1 MIERFKREKQEQRDG
16 LAIGTRYAVTY
27 LDISCPI
34 VYELDDHTFD
44 SCVRRF
50 DSYGLSAPGISRL
63 YTVVEYLGDGRYID
77 LVSNIEFR
85 RAVVDDDILDT
96 VTQSY
101 EKEAIAIYDDLI
113 DTPISLRGT
122 GFVALTP
129 EIKAR
134 ILNDTLPRSEEI
146 VSALEQVQNISRAEI
161 EKFYEKLKPLTIMNN
176 TMKIHPTFIEEHK
189 RVVDRNIIIHS
200 HETFSNVVDKNY
212 NKSYIDSFYDMLFN
226 NHKNYSEMRQNL
238 KLKQSNKNNSNIE
251 NNNLSEQILPSI
263 NKNKI
268 NLYKEKKGKSFEIIK
283 KRKNVVSKIKK
294 YKRIKDNDEVYNTV
308 LRLNDDNKRLFSF
321 LVSGEKIRRE
331 YENKFINH
339 LNRKLRLYSFKMNN
353 LKPIKYN
360 SIFIPSFIK
369 SNNFFL

>member
-1 MIERFKREKQEQRDG
+1 MINF
-16 LAIGTRYAVTY
+16 
-27 LDISCPI
+27 
-34 VYELDDHTFD
+34 
-44 SCVRRF
+44 
-50 DSYGLSAPGISRL
+50 
-63 YTVVEYLGDGRYID
+63 
-77 LVSNIEFR
+77 
-85 RAVVDDDILDT
+85 
-96 VTQSY
+96 
-101 EKEAIAIYDDLI
+101 
-113 DTPISLRGT
+113 
-122 GFVALTP
+122 
-129 EIKAR
+129 
-134 ILNDTLPRSEEI
+134 
-146 VSALEQVQNISRAEI
+146 
-161 EKFYEKLKPLTIMNN
+161 
-176 TMKIHPTFIEEHK
+176 EEHK
-189 RVVDRNIIIHS
+189 RIVDRNIIIHS
-200 HETFSNVVDKNY
+200 HETFTNVVDKNY

-268 NLYKEKKGKSFEIIK
+268 NLSKEKKGKSFEIIK
-283 KRKNVVSKIKK
+283 KRKNAVSKIKK

>member
-1 MIERFKREKQEQRDG
+1 M
-16 LAIGTRYAVTY
+16 
-27 LDISCPI
+27 
-34 VYELDDHTFD
+34 
-44 SCVRRF
+44 
-50 DSYGLSAPGISRL
+50 
-63 YTVVEYLGDGRYID
+63 
-77 LVSNIEFR
+77 
-85 RAVVDDDILDT
+85 
-96 VTQSY
+96 
-101 EKEAIAIYDDLI
+101 
-113 DTPISLRGT
+113 
-122 GFVALTP
+122 
-129 EIKAR
+129 EIK
-134 ILNDTLPRSEEI
+134 
-146 VSALEQVQNISRAEI
+146 VG
-161 EKFYEKLKPLTIMNN
+161 KFYEKLKPLTIMNN

-268 NLYKEKKGKSFEIIK
+268 NLSKEKKGKSFEIIK
-283 KRKNVVSKIKK
+283 KRKNAVSKIKK

>member
-1 MIERFKREKQEQRDG
+1 M
-16 LAIGTRYAVTY
+16 
-27 LDISCPI
+27 
-34 VYELDDHTFD
+34 
-44 SCVRRF
+44 
-50 DSYGLSAPGISRL
+50 
-63 YTVVEYLGDGRYID
+63 
-77 LVSNIEFR
+77 
-85 RAVVDDDILDT
+85 
-96 VTQSY
+96 
-101 EKEAIAIYDDLI
+101 
-113 DTPISLRGT
+113 
-122 GFVALTP
+122 
-129 EIKAR
+129 EIK
-134 ILNDTLPRSEEI
+134 
-146 VSALEQVQNISRAEI
+146 VG
-161 EKFYEKLKPLTIMNN
+161 KFYEKLKPLTIMNN

-268 NLYKEKKGKSFEIIK
+268 NLSKEKKGKSFEIIK

-331 YENKFINH
+331 YEKKFINH

>member
-1 MIERFKREKQEQRDG
+1 M
-16 LAIGTRYAVTY
+16 
-27 LDISCPI
+27 
-34 VYELDDHTFD
+34 
-44 SCVRRF
+44 
-50 DSYGLSAPGISRL
+50 
-63 YTVVEYLGDGRYID
+63 
-77 LVSNIEFR
+77 
-85 RAVVDDDILDT
+85 
-96 VTQSY
+96 
-101 EKEAIAIYDDLI
+101 
-113 DTPISLRGT
+113 
-122 GFVALTP
+122 
-129 EIKAR
+129 EIK
-134 ILNDTLPRSEEI
+134 
-146 VSALEQVQNISRAEI
+146 VG
-161 EKFYEKLKPLTIMNN
+161 KFYEKLKPLTIMNN

-238 KLKQSNKNNSNIE
+238 KLKQSNKNISNIE

-268 NLYKEKKGKSFEIIK
+268 NLSKEKKGKSFEIIK
-283 KRKNVVSKIKK
+283 KRKNAVSKIKK

>member
-1 MIERFKREKQEQRDG
+1 M
-16 LAIGTRYAVTY
+16 
-27 LDISCPI
+27 
-34 VYELDDHTFD
+34 
-44 SCVRRF
+44 
-50 DSYGLSAPGISRL
+50 
-63 YTVVEYLGDGRYID
+63 
-77 LVSNIEFR
+77 
-85 RAVVDDDILDT
+85 
-96 VTQSY
+96 
-101 EKEAIAIYDDLI
+101 
-113 DTPISLRGT
+113 
-122 GFVALTP
+122 
-129 EIKAR
+129 EIK
-134 ILNDTLPRSEEI
+134 
-146 VSALEQVQNISRAEI
+146 VG
-161 EKFYEKLKPLTIMNN
+161 KFYEKLKPLTIMNN

-268 NLYKEKKGKSFEIIK
+268 NLSKEKKGKSFEIIK

>member
-1 MIERFKREKQEQRDG
+1 M
-16 LAIGTRYAVTY
+16 
-27 LDISCPI
+27 
-34 VYELDDHTFD
+34 
-44 SCVRRF
+44 
-50 DSYGLSAPGISRL
+50 
-63 YTVVEYLGDGRYID
+63 
-77 LVSNIEFR
+77 
-85 RAVVDDDILDT
+85 
-96 VTQSY
+96 
-101 EKEAIAIYDDLI
+101 
-113 DTPISLRGT
+113 
-122 GFVALTP
+122 
-129 EIKAR
+129 EIK
-134 ILNDTLPRSEEI
+134 
-146 VSALEQVQNISRAEI
+146 VG
-161 EKFYEKLKPLTIMNN
+161 KFYEKLKPLTIMNN

-200 HETFSNVVDKNY
+200 HETFSNIVDKNY

-268 NLYKEKKGKSFEIIK
+268 NLSKEKKGKSFEIIK

>member
-1 MIERFKREKQEQRDG
+1 M
-16 LAIGTRYAVTY
+16 
-27 LDISCPI
+27 
-34 VYELDDHTFD
+34 
-44 SCVRRF
+44 
-50 DSYGLSAPGISRL
+50 
-63 YTVVEYLGDGRYID
+63 
-77 LVSNIEFR
+77 
-85 RAVVDDDILDT
+85 
-96 VTQSY
+96 
-101 EKEAIAIYDDLI
+101 
-113 DTPISLRGT
+113 
-122 GFVALTP
+122 
-129 EIKAR
+129 EIK
-134 ILNDTLPRSEEI
+134 
-146 VSALEQVQNISRAEI
+146 VG
-161 EKFYEKLKPLTIMNN
+161 KFYEKLKPLTIMNN

-268 NLYKEKKGKSFEIIK
+268 NLSKEKKGKSFEIIK

-294 YKRIKDNDEVYNTV
+294 YNRIKDNDEVYNTV

>member
-1 MIERFKREKQEQRDG
+1 M
-16 LAIGTRYAVTY
+16 
-27 LDISCPI
+27 
-34 VYELDDHTFD
+34 
-44 SCVRRF
+44 
-50 DSYGLSAPGISRL
+50 
-63 YTVVEYLGDGRYID
+63 
-77 LVSNIEFR
+77 
-85 RAVVDDDILDT
+85 
-96 VTQSY
+96 
-101 EKEAIAIYDDLI
+101 
-113 DTPISLRGT
+113 
-122 GFVALTP
+122 
-129 EIKAR
+129 EIK
-134 ILNDTLPRSEEI
+134 
-146 VSALEQVQNISRAEI
+146 VG
-161 EKFYEKLKPLTIMNN
+161 KFYEKLKPLTIMNN

-268 NLYKEKKGKSFEIIK
+268 NLSKEKKGKSFEIIK
-283 KRKNVVSKIKK
+283 KRKNAVSKIKK

-308 LRLNDDNKRLFSF
+308 IRLNDDNKRLFCF

>member
-1 MIERFKREKQEQRDG
+1 M
-16 LAIGTRYAVTY
+16 
-27 LDISCPI
+27 
-34 VYELDDHTFD
+34 
-44 SCVRRF
+44 
-50 DSYGLSAPGISRL
+50 
-63 YTVVEYLGDGRYID
+63 
-77 LVSNIEFR
+77 
-85 RAVVDDDILDT
+85 
-96 VTQSY
+96 
-101 EKEAIAIYDDLI
+101 
-113 DTPISLRGT
+113 
-122 GFVALTP
+122 
-129 EIKAR
+129 EIKVGK
-134 ILNDTLPRSEEI
+134 L
-146 VSALEQVQNISRAEI
+146 
-161 EKFYEKLKPLTIMNN
+161 YEKLKPLTIMNN

-268 NLYKEKKGKSFEIIK
+268 NLSKEKKGKSFEIIK

>member
-1 MIERFKREKQEQRDG
+1 M
-16 LAIGTRYAVTY
+16 
-27 LDISCPI
+27 
-34 VYELDDHTFD
+34 
-44 SCVRRF
+44 
-50 DSYGLSAPGISRL
+50 
-63 YTVVEYLGDGRYID
+63 
-77 LVSNIEFR
+77 
-85 RAVVDDDILDT
+85 
-96 VTQSY
+96 
-101 EKEAIAIYDDLI
+101 
-113 DTPISLRGT
+113 
-122 GFVALTP
+122 
-129 EIKAR
+129 EIK
-134 ILNDTLPRSEEI
+134 
-146 VSALEQVQNISRAEI
+146 VG
-161 EKFYEKLKPLTIMNN
+161 KFYEKLKPLTIMNN

-268 NLYKEKKGKSFEIIK
+268 NLSKEKKGKSFEIIK

-339 LNRKLRLYSFKMNN
+339 LNKKLRLYSFKMNN

>member
-1 MIERFKREKQEQRDG
+1 M
-16 LAIGTRYAVTY
+16 
-27 LDISCPI
+27 
-34 VYELDDHTFD
+34 
-44 SCVRRF
+44 
-50 DSYGLSAPGISRL
+50 
-63 YTVVEYLGDGRYID
+63 
-77 LVSNIEFR
+77 
-85 RAVVDDDILDT
+85 
-96 VTQSY
+96 
-101 EKEAIAIYDDLI
+101 
-113 DTPISLRGT
+113 
-122 GFVALTP
+122 
-129 EIKAR
+129 EIK
-134 ILNDTLPRSEEI
+134 
-146 VSALEQVQNISRAEI
+146 VG
-161 EKFYEKLKPLTIMNN
+161 KFYEKLKPLTIMNN

-268 NLYKEKKGKSFEIIK
+268 NLSKEKKGKSFEIIK

-294 YKRIKDNDEVYNTV
+294 NKRIKDNDEVYNTV

-339 LNRKLRLYSFKMNN
+339 LNKKLRLYSFKMNN

>member
-1 MIERFKREKQEQRDG
+1 M
-16 LAIGTRYAVTY
+16 
-27 LDISCPI
+27 
-34 VYELDDHTFD
+34 
-44 SCVRRF
+44 
-50 DSYGLSAPGISRL
+50 
-63 YTVVEYLGDGRYID
+63 
-77 LVSNIEFR
+77 
-85 RAVVDDDILDT
+85 
-96 VTQSY
+96 
-101 EKEAIAIYDDLI
+101 
-113 DTPISLRGT
+113 
-122 GFVALTP
+122 
-129 EIKAR
+129 EIK
-134 ILNDTLPRSEEI
+134 
-146 VSALEQVQNISRAEI
+146 VG
-161 EKFYEKLKPLTIMNN
+161 KFYEKLKPLTIMNN

-268 NLYKEKKGKSFEIIK
+268 NLSKEKKRKSFEIIK

>member
-1 MIERFKREKQEQRDG
+1 M
-16 LAIGTRYAVTY
+16 
-27 LDISCPI
+27 
-34 VYELDDHTFD
+34 
-44 SCVRRF
+44 
-50 DSYGLSAPGISRL
+50 
-63 YTVVEYLGDGRYID
+63 
-77 LVSNIEFR
+77 
-85 RAVVDDDILDT
+85 
-96 VTQSY
+96 
-101 EKEAIAIYDDLI
+101 
-113 DTPISLRGT
+113 
-122 GFVALTP
+122 
-129 EIKAR
+129 EIK
-134 ILNDTLPRSEEI
+134 
-146 VSALEQVQNISRAEI
+146 VG
-161 EKFYEKLKPLTIMNN
+161 KFYEKLKPLTIMNN

-268 NLYKEKKGKSFEIIK
+268 NLSKEKKGKSFEIIK

-369 SNNFFL
+369 SNNFFS

>member
-1 MIERFKREKQEQRDG
+1 M
-16 LAIGTRYAVTY
+16 
-27 LDISCPI
+27 
-34 VYELDDHTFD
+34 
-44 SCVRRF
+44 
-50 DSYGLSAPGISRL
+50 
-63 YTVVEYLGDGRYID
+63 
-77 LVSNIEFR
+77 
-85 RAVVDDDILDT
+85 
-96 VTQSY
+96 
-101 EKEAIAIYDDLI
+101 
-113 DTPISLRGT
+113 
-122 GFVALTP
+122 
-129 EIKAR
+129 EIK
-134 ILNDTLPRSEEI
+134 
-146 VSALEQVQNISRAEI
+146 VG
-161 EKFYEKLKPLTIMNN
+161 KFYEKLKPLTIMNN

-268 NLYKEKKGKSFEIIK
+268 NLSKEKKGKSFEIIK

-321 LVSGEKIRRE
+321 LVSGEKIRKE

>member
-161 EKFYEKLKPLTIMNN
+161 EKFYEKLNREKMHYYYNIAQKENKEKDTEAHRLRQEQLRREEEERQR
-176 TMKIHPTFIEEHK
+176 IEA
-189 RVVDRNIIIHS
+189 
-200 HETFSNVVDKNY
+200 
-212 NKSYIDSFYDMLFN
+212 
-226 NHKNYSEMRQNL
+226 L
-238 KLKQSNKNNSNIE
+238 KLAEEVNPRFDIVF
-251 NNNLSEQILPSI
+251 PVR
-263 NKNKI
+263 
-268 NLYKEKKGKSFEIIK
+268 
-283 KRKNVVSKIKK
+283 KRKIKK
-294 YKRIKDNDEVYNTV
+294 
-308 LRLNDDNKRLFSF
+308 
-321 LVSGEKIRRE
+321 
-331 YENKFINH
+331 
-339 LNRKLRLYSFKMNN
+339 
-353 LKPIKYN
+353 
-360 SIFIPSFIK
+360 
-369 SNNFFL
+369 

>member
-1 MIERFKREKQEQRDG
+1 M
-16 LAIGTRYAVTY
+16 
-27 LDISCPI
+27 
-34 VYELDDHTFD
+34 
-44 SCVRRF
+44 
-50 DSYGLSAPGISRL
+50 
-63 YTVVEYLGDGRYID
+63 
-77 LVSNIEFR
+77 
-85 RAVVDDDILDT
+85 
-96 VTQSY
+96 
-101 EKEAIAIYDDLI
+101 
-113 DTPISLRGT
+113 
-122 GFVALTP
+122 
-129 EIKAR
+129 EIK
-134 ILNDTLPRSEEI
+134 
-146 VSALEQVQNISRAEI
+146 VG
-161 EKFYEKLKPLTIMNN
+161 KFYEKLKPLTIMNN

-200 HETFSNVVDKNY
+200 HETFSNIVDKNY

-268 NLYKEKKGKSFEIIK
+268 NLSKEKKGKSFEIIK
-283 KRKNVVSKIKK
+283 KRKNAVSKIKK

>member
-1 MIERFKREKQEQRDG
+1 M
-16 LAIGTRYAVTY
+16 
-27 LDISCPI
+27 
-34 VYELDDHTFD
+34 
-44 SCVRRF
+44 
-50 DSYGLSAPGISRL
+50 
-63 YTVVEYLGDGRYID
+63 
-77 LVSNIEFR
+77 
-85 RAVVDDDILDT
+85 
-96 VTQSY
+96 
-101 EKEAIAIYDDLI
+101 
-113 DTPISLRGT
+113 
-122 GFVALTP
+122 
-129 EIKAR
+129 EIK
-134 ILNDTLPRSEEI
+134 
-146 VSALEQVQNISRAEI
+146 VG
-161 EKFYEKLKPLTIMNN
+161 KFYEKLKPLSIMNN

-268 NLYKEKKGKSFEIIK
+268 NLSKEKKGKSFEIIK

>member
-1 MIERFKREKQEQRDG
+1 M
-16 LAIGTRYAVTY
+16 
-27 LDISCPI
+27 
-34 VYELDDHTFD
+34 
-44 SCVRRF
+44 
-50 DSYGLSAPGISRL
+50 
-63 YTVVEYLGDGRYID
+63 
-77 LVSNIEFR
+77 
-85 RAVVDDDILDT
+85 
-96 VTQSY
+96 
-101 EKEAIAIYDDLI
+101 
-113 DTPISLRGT
+113 
-122 GFVALTP
+122 
-129 EIKAR
+129 EIK
-134 ILNDTLPRSEEI
+134 
-146 VSALEQVQNISRAEI
+146 VG
-161 EKFYEKLKPLTIMNN
+161 KFYEKLKPLTIMNN

-189 RVVDRNIIIHS
+189 RIVDRNIIIHS
-200 HETFSNVVDKNY
+200 HETFTNVVDKNY

-268 NLYKEKKGKSFEIIK
+268 NLSKEKKGKSFEIIK

-308 LRLNDDNKRLFSF
+308 LRLNDGNKRLFAF

>member
-1 MIERFKREKQEQRDG
+1 M
-16 LAIGTRYAVTY
+16 
-27 LDISCPI
+27 
-34 VYELDDHTFD
+34 
-44 SCVRRF
+44 
-50 DSYGLSAPGISRL
+50 
-63 YTVVEYLGDGRYID
+63 
-77 LVSNIEFR
+77 
-85 RAVVDDDILDT
+85 
-96 VTQSY
+96 
-101 EKEAIAIYDDLI
+101 
-113 DTPISLRGT
+113 
-122 GFVALTP
+122 
-129 EIKAR
+129 EIK
-134 ILNDTLPRSEEI
+134 
-146 VSALEQVQNISRAEI
+146 VG
-161 EKFYEKLKPLTIMNN
+161 KFYEKLKPLTIMNN

-268 NLYKEKKGKSFEIIK
+268 NLSKEKKGKSFEIIK

-321 LVSGEKIRRE
+321 LISGEKIRRE

-339 LNRKLRLYSFKMNN
+339 LNKKLRLYSFKMNN

>member
-1 MIERFKREKQEQRDG
+1 M
-16 LAIGTRYAVTY
+16 
-27 LDISCPI
+27 
-34 VYELDDHTFD
+34 
-44 SCVRRF
+44 
-50 DSYGLSAPGISRL
+50 
-63 YTVVEYLGDGRYID
+63 
-77 LVSNIEFR
+77 
-85 RAVVDDDILDT
+85 
-96 VTQSY
+96 
-101 EKEAIAIYDDLI
+101 
-113 DTPISLRGT
+113 
-122 GFVALTP
+122 
-129 EIKAR
+129 EIK
-134 ILNDTLPRSEEI
+134 
-146 VSALEQVQNISRAEI
+146 VG
-161 EKFYEKLKPLTIMNN
+161 KFYEKLKPLTIMNN

-268 NLYKEKKGKSFEIIK
+268 NLSKEKKGKSFEIIK
-283 KRKNVVSKIKK
+283 KRKNAVSKIKK

-308 LRLNDDNKRLFSF
+308 NRLNDGNKRLFAF

>member
-1 MIERFKREKQEQRDG
+1 M
-16 LAIGTRYAVTY
+16 
-27 LDISCPI
+27 
-34 VYELDDHTFD
+34 
-44 SCVRRF
+44 
-50 DSYGLSAPGISRL
+50 
-63 YTVVEYLGDGRYID
+63 
-77 LVSNIEFR
+77 
-85 RAVVDDDILDT
+85 
-96 VTQSY
+96 
-101 EKEAIAIYDDLI
+101 
-113 DTPISLRGT
+113 
-122 GFVALTP
+122 
-129 EIKAR
+129 EIK
-134 ILNDTLPRSEEI
+134 
-146 VSALEQVQNISRAEI
+146 VG
-161 EKFYEKLKPLTIMNN
+161 KFYEKLKPLTIMNN

-268 NLYKEKKGKSFEIIK
+268 NLSKEKKGKSFEIIK
-283 KRKNVVSKIKK
+283 KRKNAVSKIKK

-331 YENKFINH
+331 YEKKFINH
-339 LNRKLRLYSFKMNN
+339 MNNKLKLYSFQMKN

-360 SIFIPSFIK
+360 NIFNPSFIK
-369 SNNFFL
+369 NTNFFL

>member
-1 MIERFKREKQEQRDG
+1 M
-16 LAIGTRYAVTY
+16 
-27 LDISCPI
+27 
-34 VYELDDHTFD
+34 
-44 SCVRRF
+44 
-50 DSYGLSAPGISRL
+50 
-63 YTVVEYLGDGRYID
+63 
-77 LVSNIEFR
+77 
-85 RAVVDDDILDT
+85 
-96 VTQSY
+96 
-101 EKEAIAIYDDLI
+101 
-113 DTPISLRGT
+113 
-122 GFVALTP
+122 
-129 EIKAR
+129 EIK
-134 ILNDTLPRSEEI
+134 
-146 VSALEQVQNISRAEI
+146 VG
-161 EKFYEKLKPLTIMNN
+161 KFYEKLKPLTIMNN

-268 NLYKEKKGKSFEIIK
+268 NLSKEKKGKSFEIIK

-308 LRLNDDNKRLFSF
+308 LRLKDDNNRLFSF

>member
-1 MIERFKREKQEQRDG
+1 M
-16 LAIGTRYAVTY
+16 
-27 LDISCPI
+27 
-34 VYELDDHTFD
+34 
-44 SCVRRF
+44 
-50 DSYGLSAPGISRL
+50 
-63 YTVVEYLGDGRYID
+63 
-77 LVSNIEFR
+77 
-85 RAVVDDDILDT
+85 
-96 VTQSY
+96 
-101 EKEAIAIYDDLI
+101 
-113 DTPISLRGT
+113 
-122 GFVALTP
+122 
-129 EIKAR
+129 EIK
-134 ILNDTLPRSEEI
+134 
-146 VSALEQVQNISRAEI
+146 VG
-161 EKFYEKLKPLTIMNN
+161 KFYEKLKPLTIMNN

-268 NLYKEKKGKSFEIIK
+268 NLSKEKKGKSFEIIK
-283 KRKNVVSKIKK
+283 KRKNAVSKIKK

-339 LNRKLRLYSFKMNN
+339 LNRKLRLYSFIMNN

>member
-1 MIERFKREKQEQRDG
+1 M
-16 LAIGTRYAVTY
+16 
-27 LDISCPI
+27 
-34 VYELDDHTFD
+34 
-44 SCVRRF
+44 
-50 DSYGLSAPGISRL
+50 
-63 YTVVEYLGDGRYID
+63 
-77 LVSNIEFR
+77 
-85 RAVVDDDILDT
+85 
-96 VTQSY
+96 
-101 EKEAIAIYDDLI
+101 
-113 DTPISLRGT
+113 
-122 GFVALTP
+122 
-129 EIKAR
+129 EIK
-134 ILNDTLPRSEEI
+134 
-146 VSALEQVQNISRAEI
+146 VG
-161 EKFYEKLKPLTIMNN
+161 KFYEKLKPLTIMNN
-176 TMKIHPTFIEEHK
+176 TMKIHPIFIEEHK

-268 NLYKEKKGKSFEIIK
+268 NLSKEKKGKSFEIIK

>member
-1 MIERFKREKQEQRDG
+1 M
-16 LAIGTRYAVTY
+16 
-27 LDISCPI
+27 
-34 VYELDDHTFD
+34 
-44 SCVRRF
+44 
-50 DSYGLSAPGISRL
+50 
-63 YTVVEYLGDGRYID
+63 
-77 LVSNIEFR
+77 
-85 RAVVDDDILDT
+85 
-96 VTQSY
+96 
-101 EKEAIAIYDDLI
+101 
-113 DTPISLRGT
+113 
-122 GFVALTP
+122 
-129 EIKAR
+129 EIK
-134 ILNDTLPRSEEI
+134 
-146 VSALEQVQNISRAEI
+146 VG
-161 EKFYEKLKPLTIMNN
+161 KFYEKLKPLTIMNN

-268 NLYKEKKGKSFEIIK
+268 NLSKEKKEKSFEIIK
-283 KRKNVVSKIKK
+283 KRKNAVSKIKK